1 MRNPRLPCALETAF
15 TAKAGDVA
23 MKKNSRTEGVTGFP
37 SVQTA
42 SKSRR
47 SSLIVKLPAEL
58 GIEEAGS
65 LRETLM
71 KNLNDARS
79 VTLDASEI
87 KRIHAAA
94 LQLFCMFCKDRRAA
108 GRDVSW
114 REPSLALRG
123 AATLLGATT
132 LLSLGQ
138 EPEAA

>member
-1 MRNPRLPCALETAF
+1 MPDKPETAF
-15 TAKAGDVA
+15 IAEAGVPD
-23 MKKNSRTEGVTGFP
+23 MKKISKTEGVTGFP
-37 SVQTA
+37 SVQADRKSLRA
-42 SKSRR
+42 S
-47 SSLIVKLPAEL
+47 LVVKLPAEL
-58 GIEEAGS
+58 GIEQAGS

-71 KNLNDARS
+71 KNLNDVRT
-79 VTLDASEI
+79 VTLDATDI
-87 KRIHAAA
+87 QRIHAAA

-138 EPEAA
+138 EPESA

>member
-1 MRNPRLPCALETAF
+1 
-15 TAKAGDVA
+15 
-23 MKKNSRTEGVTGFP
+23 MKKSSRPEGVTGFP
-37 SVQTA
+37 SVKE
-42 SKSRR
+42 SRKSRR
-47 SSLIVKLPAEL
+47 DSVVVKLPGEV
-58 GIEEAGS
+58 GIEEAAG

-71 KNLNDARS
+71 KNLNDVRN

-87 KRIHAAA
+87 QRIHAAA

-108 GRDVSW
+108 GREISW

>member
-1 MRNPRLPCALETAF
+1 
-15 TAKAGDVA
+15 
-23 MKKNSRTEGVTGFP
+23 MKKISKTEGVTGFP
-37 SVQTA
+37 SVQA
-42 SKSRR
+42 DRKSRR
-47 SSLIVKLPAEL
+47 ASLVVKLPAEL
-58 GIEEAGS
+58 GIEQAGS

-71 KNLNDARS
+71 KNLNDVRN
-79 VTLDASEI
+79 VTLDATEI
-87 KRIHAAA
+87 QRIHAAA

-123 AATLLGATT
+123 AATLLGAST